1 MRLEL
6 EVIPEFVINFMYI
19 LHINVFYHSSSKN
32 TGLKYIRKV
41 SGDKVAACQHFETNR
56 SKFMSTVE
64 YAEYLLHFW
73 FTCTHF
79 RINTLV

>member
-6 EVIPEFVINFMYI
+6 EVIPECAIYFMYI
-19 LHINVFYHSSSKN
+19 LHINVFYHPSSKN
-32 TGLKYIRKV
+32 TGLKYIRRVLGGKT
-41 SGDKVAACQHFETNR
+41 AACLHFETNR

-64 YAEYLLHFW
+64 YAEYLLPFQ

-79 RINTLV
+79 RINPLV